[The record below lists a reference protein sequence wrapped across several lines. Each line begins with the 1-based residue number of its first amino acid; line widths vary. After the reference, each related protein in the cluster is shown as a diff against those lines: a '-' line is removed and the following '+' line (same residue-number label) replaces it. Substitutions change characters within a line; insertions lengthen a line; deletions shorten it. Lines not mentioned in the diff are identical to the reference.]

1 MVLNSGW
8 RWSCRVVAVVVCTR
22 SVGRSGGW
30 LVAEKQ
36 ELALSSALRVA
47 LGRDGSISRSSL
59 SELRLQLASFAI
71 DRMSSW
77 SANPSVAG
85 RKVLLLLLR
94 VGWLDVDVGF
104 CRESSQAPCS
114 LHSAQTRLF
123 SGREAAPRQVPCATH
138 PASTPLPLPPWQAGI
153 CSRCRCKSINIF
165 LNIRQLLI
173 ESVIK

>member
-1 MVLNSGW
+1 VVLNAGW
-8 RWSCRVVAVVVCTR
+8 CWSCRVVAVVVCTR

-77 SANPSVAG
+77 LANPSVAG
-85 RKVLLLLLR
+85 REVLLLLLLQ
-94 VGWLDVDVGF
+94 VSCVDWLDVNIGF

-138 PASTPLPLPPWQAGI
+138 PASTPLSASAALADWH
-153 CSRCRCKSINIF
+153 
-165 LNIRQLLI
+165 LLERQVQI
-173 ESVIK
+173 Y